1 MPSNPSQPSLTQ
13 IQPAATK
20 TQDVEDDPV
29 IAEYNVYITPRQ
41 LEQIYLLQ
49 YPNRSRSQAYNDR
62 NGARPT
68 DFRLKPQAGFV
79 EMDIGMNPTA
89 NFNKFQSLVWGEA
102 MRKAR
107 QQNGGKDATFG
118 AAAGFAAGKT
128 GKGRGGREGTG
139 AANGDMSVEQGLA
152 RFQEAVGREQVFA
165 KQTLGGQILQ
175 DETGNPNYMLGA
187 FRGGEFFL
195 FSFFSPSLL
204 ISPLLS
210 LLAFLSCKPHLLSC
224 SHAFRISPAL

>member
-1 MPSNPSQPSLTQ
+1 
-13 IQPAATK
+13 
-20 TQDVEDDPV
+20 
-29 IAEYNVYITPRQ
+29 
-41 LEQIYLLQ
+41 
-49 YPNRSRSQAYNDR
+49 
-62 NGARPT
+62 
-68 DFRLKPQAGFV
+68 
-79 EMDIGMNPTA
+79 MNPTA

-128 GKGRGGREGTG
+128 GKGRGSREGTG

-187 FRGGEFFL
+187 FRGGESLSFH
-195 FSFFSPSLL
+195 FSSPSFTFCFSPTSCIYFLGSSSLQLVLVLSALAHSLTLTLALSYHVL
-204 ISPLLS
+204 IFFITP
-210 LLAFLSCKPHLLSC
+210 AFLSTLLS
-224 SHAFRISPAL
+224 SGIHKTPPTPH